1 MIPRFLAGVA
11 VGYVLG
17 TRAGRE
23 RYEQLVESWREFN
36 DTDLMQQVRGEVTKL
51 TSGEAGTGDTTAPAT
66 PAVVAGPAPAVTTG
80 TAADA
85 DVVLPDLEPSTAASI
100 PGDIPA
106 ASRRTAKPTPP
117 KAP

>member
-1 MIPRFLAGVA
+1 MIPRFLTGVA

-51 TSGEAGTGDTTAPAT
+51 TSGDTGTGEATAPAT
-66 PAVVAGPAPAVTTG
+66 PAVVAGPAPAVATG
-80 TAADA
+80 TADA
-85 DVVLPDLEPSTAASI
+85 DVVLPDLESSTAASL
-100 PGDIPA
+100 PGDIPVA
-106 ASRRTAKPTPP
+106 APRTRKPTPP
-117 KAP
+117 KGA

>member
-1 MIPRFLAGVA
+1 MIPRFLTGVA

-36 DTDLMQQVRGEVTKL
+36 DTDLMQQVRGEVAKL
-51 TSGEAGTGDTTAPAT
+51 TSSETAPTPNAAPAT
-66 PAVVAGPAPAVTTG
+66 PAVVTGPASKVASG
-80 TAADA
+80 TSADA
-85 DVVLPDLEPSTAASI
+85 DVVLPDLESSTAASI
-100 PGDIPA
+100 TRNLPGA
-106 ASRRTAKPTPP
+106 APRTNKPTSP